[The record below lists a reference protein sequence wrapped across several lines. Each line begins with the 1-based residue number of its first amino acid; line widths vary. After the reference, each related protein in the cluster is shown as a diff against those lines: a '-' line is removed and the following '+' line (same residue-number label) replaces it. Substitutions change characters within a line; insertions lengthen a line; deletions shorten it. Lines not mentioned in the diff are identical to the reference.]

1 MMVAQV
7 AKFQL
12 QKDNADVLAWAER
25 LVQDL
30 NPLTDGRSS
39 NFVEAS
45 CWADDIKEPGTDYL
59 DYWHFTDHPINSNGY
74 FNDSYPSLLIVIDS
88 ADIESTSIDAMRR
101 AKSILTNKKTI
112 NFEHSWAKA

>member
-1 MMVAQV
+1 MKVRLIVVSICLIFLSQEALAWWEVGHMMVAQV

-12 QKDNADVLAWAER
+12 QKDNADVLAWAEG

-30 NPLTDGRSS
+30 NSLTDGRSN

-59 DYWHFTDHPINSNGY
+59 NNWHFTNHPINSNGY
-74 FNDSYPSLLIVIDS
+74 FNDRYPSLLIVIDS
-88 ADIESTSIDAMRR
+88 ADI
-101 AKSILTNKKTI
+101 
-112 NFEHSWAKA
+112 